1 MKNHIVNFIESFK
14 NYIKNKK
21 SSRVVHNK
29 LKMSFL
35 YHSLVRAAP
44 DLKIQPTTDA
54 YDLSK
59 ASLVFISLYNHN
71 CYSVVLSTSYG
82 IKHVTVSV
90 SGFSITRNSVVLD
103 YTDVNY
109 VLTVIRNLIYRID
122 KIAYRSK
129 KGLEWKTS
137 MKNG

>member
-21 SSRVVHNK
+21 SSRIVHNK

-35 YHSLVRAAP
+35 YHSLVHSAP
-44 DLKIQPTTDA
+44 DLKIQPT
-54 YDLSK
+54 
-59 ASLVFISLYNHN
+59 NHN
-71 CYSVVLSTSYG
+71 CYSVVLSTSFG

-90 SGFSITRNSVVLD
+90 SSCNITRSSVVLD

-109 VLTVIRNLIYRID
+109 VLTVIRNLMYRID
-122 KIAYRSK
+122 KIVYRSK
-129 KGLEWKTS
+129 RGLEWKTS

>member
-1 MKNHIVNFIESFK
+1 
-14 NYIKNKK
+14 
-21 SSRVVHNK
+21 
-29 LKMSFL
+29 MSFL
-35 YHSLVRAAP
+35 YHSLVHSAP

-59 ASLVFISLYNHN
+59 GSLVFISLYNHN
-71 CYSVVLSTSYG
+71 CYSVVLSTSFG

-90 SGFSITRNSVVLD
+90 SNCNVTRSSVVLD

-109 VLTVIRNLIYRID
+109 VLTVIRNLMYRID
-122 KIAYRSK
+122 KIVYRSK
-129 KGLEWKTS
+129 RGLEWKTS